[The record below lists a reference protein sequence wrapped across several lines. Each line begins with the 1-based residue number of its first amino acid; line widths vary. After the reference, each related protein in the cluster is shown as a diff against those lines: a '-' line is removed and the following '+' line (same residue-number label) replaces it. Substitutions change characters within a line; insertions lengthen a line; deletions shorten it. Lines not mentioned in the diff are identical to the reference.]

1 MRTNP
6 FNDTWLFLI
15 GRTDDHDAL
24 GTWKYLFVMLFLALM
39 AASIIIAIRNWRED
53 PTQRTG
59 THLATW
65 FMRVLIGAMWF
76 EGMLWKLPLVSE
88 ENGLYYWMEQMAG
101 RAAFE
106 VHRELVT
113 NVFLPYFNFF
123 NPIIF
128 LAELVFATCLILGFG
143 VRIIAVA
150 AVLFTLHLWLGIYLD
165 RGVDDPDE
173 WPWSYI
179 FLAMVLAFFAIHA
192 AGRSLGLD
200 ALLRR
205 HSAGLPAKPGGVAR
219 LYRAVS

>member
-15 GRTDDHDAL
+15 GETDDYNAL
-24 GTWKYLFVMLFLALM
+24 GLWKYFFVALFLALL
-39 AASIIIAIRNWRED
+39 AASIVIAIRNWRED

-65 FMRVLIGAMWF
+65 FMRVLVGTMWF
-76 EGMLWKLPLVSE
+76 GGMLWKLPWFSE

-106 VHRELVT
+106 VHRELVA
-113 NVFLPYFNFF
+113 NVFLPYFNVF
-123 NPIIF
+123 NPIVF
-128 LAELVFATCLILGFG
+128 LAELLFATCLILGFC
-143 VRIIAVA
+143 VRIVAVA
-150 AVLFTLHLWLGIYLD
+150 AVLFTLHLWLGLYIQ
-165 RGVDDPDE
+165 RAGDPEE

-179 FLAMVLAFFAIHA
+179 FLAMVLAFLAIHA

-205 HSAGLPAKPGGVAR
+205 HLVGPPARPGGIAR